1 MDMISGL
8 AIIPLPTLL
17 ALAAVVIIGLPHGAL
32 DGAIAIHLGF
42 SKRLVSLLR
51 FILLYVAAAALVVG
65 AWMAAPAVCLL
76 VFLVISML
84 HFGMGDA
91 RFLGGWQGL
100 FEAVAHGGLVVV
112 GISMMHREPVD
123 VIFGYLVGG
132 PTQAVW
138 QALDIIA
145 VIVAVALFFCLVQG
159 VINRK
164 WRAGLAE
171 LVLLA
176 TLFALTPPLVG
187 FAVYF
192 CLVHTLRHVRAI
204 LSRLGTGMS
213 GLMVLSQVILFTLAS
228 WLAGGMAFWF
238 LAETGDSESALMRVV
253 FIGLAA
259 LTVPHMILVDGFF
272 RRARRSLRRQFISRQ
287 SL

>member
-145 VIVAVALFFCLVQG
+145 VVVAVALVFCLVQG

-204 LSRLGTGMS
+204 LSSLGTGMS

-228 WLAGGMAFWF
+228 WLAGGVTFWF
-238 LAETGDSESALMRVV
+238 LAGSGDAEAALMRVV

-272 RRARRSLRRQFISRQ
+272 RRAGRSLKRQFIRRQ

>member
-1 MDMISGL
+1 MAQRMDKTEIDCKTDQWRRQGKQRCQQHKLGEPGAPS
-8 AIIPLPTLL
+8 AIDHPLDK
-17 ALAAVVIIGLPHGAL
+17 AEDQRQRNNNSNDI
-32 DGAIAIHLGF
+32 
-42 SKRLVSLLR
+42 KRLPDCLCRTTYKVTKNHLNR
-51 FILLYVAAAALVVG
+51 FTVHHADTD
-65 AWMAAPAVCLL
+65 
-76 VFLVISML
+76 
-84 HFGMGDA
+84 HH
-91 RFLGGWQGL
+91 Q
-100 FEAVAHGGLVVV
+100 LVVV
-112 GISMMHREPVD
+112 GISMMHREPVE

-138 QALDIIA
+138 QALDVIA
-145 VIVAVALFFCLVQG
+145 VIVALALVFCLVQG
-159 VINRK
+159 VINRR

-204 LSRLGTGMS
+204 LSSLGTGMS
-213 GLMVLSQVILFTLAS
+213 GLMLLSQVILFTLAS